1 MLAQRR
7 KISTARRSGTEI
19 LGPDPARKNLENE
32 EKIKS
37 LGYRLWLTRRARQI
51 SGDAY
56 CDYYQAERILESY
69 RNLKL
74 FLLGSFGY
82 STISYVLGN
91 SPKEHYENALNAVLK
106 LHELAEEY
114 DISSELAESL
124 LQPDSLQKMAEK
136 FSRIL
141 SSVPA
146 P

>member
-1 MLAQRR
+1 M
-7 KISTARRSGTEI
+7 
-19 LGPDPARKNLENE
+19 END

-37 LGYRLWLTRRARQI
+37 LAYRLWLTRRDRQV

-91 SPKEHYENALNAVLK
+91 SPKEHYENAVNAVLE

-114 DISSELAESL
+114 DISPEVAESL
-124 LQPDSLQKMAEK
+124 LQRDSLQKMAEK
-136 FSRIL
+136 FSRIP
-141 SSVPA
+141 SNVPA

>member
-1 MLAQRR
+1 M
-7 KISTARRSGTEI
+7 
-19 LGPDPARKNLENE
+19 END

-37 LGYRLWLTRRARQI
+37 LAYRLWLTRRDRQI

-91 SPKEHYENALNAVLK
+91 SPKEHYENAVNAVLE

-114 DISSELAESL
+114 DISPELAESL

-136 FSRIL
+136 FSRIPPN
-141 SSVPA
+141 VPDLDLFLTLE
-146 P
+146 PPQP

>member
-1 MLAQRR
+1 
-7 KISTARRSGTEI
+7 
-19 LGPDPARKNLENE
+19 LEND

-37 LGYRLWLTRRARQI
+37 LAYRLWLTRRDRQV

-74 FLLGSFGY
+74 FLLGSFNY

-91 SPKEHYENALNAVLK
+91 SPKEHYENAVSAVLE
-106 LHELAEEY
+106 LHQLAEEY
-114 DISSELAESL
+114 DISPELAESL

-136 FSRIL
+136 FSRIPPN
-141 SSVPA
+141 VPDLDLFLTLE
-146 P
+146 PPQP